1 MPGLAPDPWLRTVTH
16 PLPVPGV
23 RGVCGPSTI
32 VYNRSTSRRERRAT
46 RGASGPVRR
55 WRERRGPALP
65 SRLCRCLP
73 GVTRSGSMRL
83 SLRRGKKPEIFARIP
98 GNSFLFCTAVCR
110 WLGFIDC
117 VCSGQKALA
126 PMRPAAASARSHL
139 ATRGQESSLLS
150 GYQRDRGEGGGKG
163 LGCQRSRQTHLG
175 PRAPAGPSHRKRSNG
190 TLTCGEK
197 ETPLTW
203 SGGDAGTAESWS
215 L

>member
-83 SLRRGKKPEIFARIP
+83 SLRRGEKTRNLCANTWKQLPLLHSGLPMVRVHRLRVQWAESAGSHATRSSVCAEPLGHERAGELFALRVSEGPRGRRWKGSGLPEEPPNAP
-98 GNSFLFCTAVCR
+98 GPTSTGGAQPQEEEQ
-110 WLGFIDC
+110 WD
-117 VCSGQKALA
+117 
-126 PMRPAAASARSHL
+126 SHL
-139 ATRGQESSLLS
+139 
-150 GYQRDRGEGGGKG
+150 RGEGNPFG
-163 LGCQRSRQTHLG
+163 LEWGRH
-175 PRAPAGPSHRKRSNG
+175 
-190 TLTCGEK
+190 
-197 ETPLTW
+197 
-203 SGGDAGTAESWS
+203 GDS
-215 L
+215 

>member
-110 WLGFIDC
+110 WLGFINC
-117 VCSGQKALA
+117 VCSGQKAPA

-150 GYQRDRGEGGGKG
+150 RVSEGPRGRRWKGSGLPEEPPNAPGPTSTGGAQPQEEEQWDSHLRGKG
-163 LGCQRSRQTHLG
+163 NPFGLEWRR
-175 PRAPAGPSHRKRSNG
+175 R
-190 TLTCGEK
+190 
-197 ETPLTW
+197 
-203 SGGDAGTAESWS
+203 GDS
-215 L
+215 